1 MFLQKEEWRVSSPKE
16 VFALKMK
23 IQLKILSGGILQDLR
38 LDFLRA
44 KIDG

>member
-23 IQLKILSGGILQDLR
+23 IQLKEAQL
-38 LDFLRA
+38 
-44 KIDG
+44 